1 MFSRYACL
9 VAESVNANSAERVA
23 ETGIVGVVDVT
34 VQRDDDVVKH
44 FQAAEEYLYISGIGV
59 PTKFR

>member
-1 MFSRYACL
+1 MISRYACL
-9 VAESVNANSAERVA
+9 VAESVNANTAEIVA

-34 VQRDDDVVKH
+34 VQRDNDIVKH
-44 FQAAEEYLYISGIGV
+44 LQGAEEYVYVSGICV